1 MSHTLRQILK
11 TMKLLIVDDYTD
23 VRILL
28 RNLFEDYFDEI
39 IEASDGNIA
48 VELYK
53 KHLPDWVFMDIKM
66 EYMDGITATK
76 EIKRFDENAKI
87 IVVTLYEDD
96 QTKESVMNAGAYEIV
111 SKSDLS
117 KIGELIY
124 DAL

>member
-117 KIGELIY
+117 KIGDLIY

>member
-1 MSHTLRQILK
+1 
-11 TMKLLIVDDYTD
+11 MKLLIVDDYTD

>member
-66 EYMDGITATK
+66 EHMDGITATK